1 MRFLK
6 FFINK
11 EAFYNIFFCTFA
23 VDSCQNVIAKITV
36 FTKNLILTTSE
47 NMGAYND
54 K

>member
-1 MRFLK
+1 MRFLSTK
-6 FFINK
+6 MHFTT
-11 EAFYNIFFCTFA
+11 FFCIFA